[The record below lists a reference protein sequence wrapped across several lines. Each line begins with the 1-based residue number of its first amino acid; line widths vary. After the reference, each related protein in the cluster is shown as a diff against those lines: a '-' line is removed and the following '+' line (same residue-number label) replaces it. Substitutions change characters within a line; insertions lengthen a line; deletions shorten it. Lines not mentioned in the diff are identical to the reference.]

1 MWHKFNQV
9 WQTEKKTISIKIYKN
24 WGAIVYSFIHGRVYM
39 VLKSRTRMC
48 ADEVARASLICTY
61 IYLYTHI
68 QMING
73 VTRLVTCVL
82 PRGYVTI
89 IKLLLAYTLKY
100 SDSFVFF
107 LCPHKTR
114 RHVVVVVAIII
125 IWTKLWSNKSEYSA
139 TFCIVFLS
147 HVRLRFES
155 NLKISHAHVRK
166 IYKRLY
172 QYSSL
177 TTYNFN

>member
-9 WQTEKKTISIKIYKN
+9 WQTEKKPFQLKFTKTEERLYIH
-24 WGAIVYSFIHGRVYM
+24 SFIGAYMYM

-61 IYLYTHI
+61 IYIYTHI

-107 LCPHKTR
+107 C
-114 RHVVVVVAIII
+114 
-125 IWTKLWSNKSEYSA
+125 
-139 TFCIVFLS
+139 
-147 HVRLRFES
+147 VRIRPADTS
-155 NLKISHAHVRK
+155 S
-166 IYKRLY
+166 
-172 QYSSL
+172 SSL
-177 TTYNFN
+177 R